1 MNAIEYSVKQ
11 IRARIPEAVLVYGLT
26 KNDPRGLEAFTS
38 LDMRI
43 MTNVIRGIV
52 LPQLN
57 INSQRE
63 VVIPLSGITP
73 KIDIYNNSVWKIP
86 EDRTAGLEIVYA
98 LGIGTTSLLPSAMH
112 QGGIGVGTGIGEGY
126 GSGRNGLGGCC
137 AKGNYLTNQM
147 QAVMDSY
154 KPISMDYNVTAEVLA
169 PNVILLKG
177 SSFILNQQ
185 LALRCIVE
193 NDSNLNNIKPP
204 SYDVIAK
211 ACVLACKAYIYNNR
225 IIDIDTSVLQYGQ
238 ELGRLTQIIEGY
250 ESAQDEYD
258 EYISEV
264 VRKTLF
270 MNDHEAFS
278 KFVLGMTHP
287 T

>member
-1 MNAIEYSVKQ
+1 MNAIEYSIRQ
-11 IRARIPEAVLVYGLT
+11 IRNRIPEAVLVYGLT
-26 KNDPRGLEAFTS
+26 KNDPIGLDAFTS

-43 MTNVIRGIV
+43 RTNVIRGIV

-86 EDRTAGLEIVYA
+86 KDRTGGLDIVMA
-98 LGIGTTSLLPSAMH
+98 IGIGTTSLLPNAML
-112 QGGIGVGTGIGEGY
+112 QGGVGVGTGIGEGY
-126 GSGRNGLGGCC
+126 GSFGGGLSGCSR
-137 AKGNYLTNQM
+137 GNYLTGQM
-147 QAVMDSY
+147 QKVMDSY
-154 KPISMDYNVTAEVLA
+154 KPIANDYNVTADLIA

-185 LALRCIVE
+185 LALRCRVE
-193 NDSNLNNIKPP
+193 NDSNLNNIKPT

-211 ACVLACKAYIYNNR
+211 ACVLATKAYIYNER
-225 IIDIDTSVLQYGQ
+225 IIDMDMAAMQYGQ
-238 ELGRLTQIIEGY
+238 ELGRLSQIVESY
-250 ESAQDEYD
+250 ESAQEEYD
-258 EYISEV
+258 LYIEEM
-264 VRKTLF
+264 VRKVLF
-270 MNDHEAFS
+270 MNDQESFT
-278 KFVLGMTHP
+278 KFILNMTHP